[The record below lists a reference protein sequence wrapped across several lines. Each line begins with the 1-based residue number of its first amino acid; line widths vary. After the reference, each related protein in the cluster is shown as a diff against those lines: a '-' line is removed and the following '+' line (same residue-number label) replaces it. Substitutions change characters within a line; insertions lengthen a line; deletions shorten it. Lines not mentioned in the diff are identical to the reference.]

1 MNVKTWEPYIGLTI
15 IETKMCKT
23 RWFLHDHIEGFA
35 FNLKELGWLK
45 GQEVQIIM
53 EDENLIFKCG
63 ESMERALVRDWG
75 LEFQYML
82 V

>member
-1 MNVKTWEPYIGLTI
+1 
-15 IETKMCKT
+15 MCKT

-53 EDENLIFKCG
+53 EDENLIFKWTYKFG
-63 ESMERALVRDWG
+63 DAEKEWREPWFELGD
-75 LEFQYML
+75 
-82 V
+82 